1 MLNARWD
8 KKLAPFFVGNRFIS
22 PGFDDPYMFPEYLN
36 QLFYLV
42 GEIVVFMAVIILIL
56 SVIVALLILYS
67 FKTGNFFA
75 ARYMLLGIILLESV
89 IKALFWAAR
98 ADDSMVDDVGVRLRN
113 YINEKEFSKTPLEK
127 RFIFMPQCVRSTEC
141 PAKLTPEGI
150 KCVNCGRCGVG
161 EAKKYA
167 EGIGYRFFIV
177 PGSSFIKRIIKKYRP
192 GAIVGVGC
200 HMEIK
205 EGLDL
210 CQSHAIP
217 ALGVPLSNAGCVAT
231 TLDWE
236 QFYEAITEK
245 GSLQKDTSESRR
257 REKES

>member
-1 MLNARWD
+1 ML
-8 KKLAPFFVGNRFIS
+8 
-22 PGFDDPYMFPEYLN
+22 PEYLN
-36 QLFYLV
+36 QLFYLI
-42 GEIVVFMAVIILIL
+42 GQAVVLLAAAVLIISIL
-56 SVIVALLILYS
+56 VALLILYS

-75 ARYMLLGIILLESV
+75 ARYMLLGIMLLEDV
-89 IKALFWAAR
+89 IKSLFWVAR

-113 YINEKEFSKTPLEK
+113 YINTKKFLETPYEK
-127 RFIFMPQCVRSTEC
+127 RFIFMPQCLRSVQC

-150 KCVNCGRCGVG
+150 MCIDCGRCGIG

-167 EGIGYRFFIV
+167 ESLGYRFYVV

-210 CQSHAIP
+210 CHSHGIP
-217 ALGVPLSNAGCVAT
+217 ARGVPLSTSGCVAT
-231 TLDWE
+231 SIDWE
-236 QFYEAITEK
+236 AFYEAIAEVPSTEK
-245 GSLQKDTSESRR
+245 QGA
-257 REKES
+257 

>member
-1 MLNARWD
+1 
-8 KKLAPFFVGNRFIS
+8 
-22 PGFDDPYMFPEYLN
+22 MFPEYLN

-42 GEIVVFMAVIILIL
+42 GEAVVFMAIIVLIL
-56 SVIVALLILYS
+56 SIFVALLILYS

-75 ARYMLLGIILLESV
+75 ARTMLFGIILLESV
-89 IKALFWAAR
+89 IKALFWATGV
-98 ADDSMVDDVGVRLRN
+98 DDSMVDDVGVRLRN
-113 YINEKEFSKTPLEK
+113 YINEKEFLKTPCEK

-150 KCVNCGRCGVG
+150 KCVNCGQCRIG
-161 EAKKYA
+161 EAKNYA
-167 EGIGYRFFIV
+167 EIMGYRFFIV

-210 CQSHAIP
+210 CHSHSIP
-217 ALGVPLSNAGCVAT
+217 ARGVPLTTSGCVAT

-236 QFYEAITEK
+236 QFYEAIRDKEST
-245 GSLQKDTSESRR
+245 QKDIAASQR
-257 REKES
+257 REKEI

>member
-1 MLNARWD
+1 
-8 KKLAPFFVGNRFIS
+8 
-22 PGFDDPYMFPEYLN
+22 MFPEYLN

-42 GEIVVFMAVIILIL
+42 GEAVVLMAIIVLIL
-56 SVIVALLILYS
+56 SILVALLILYS

-75 ARYMLLGIILLESV
+75 ARTMLFGIILLESV
-89 IKALFWAAR
+89 IKALFWLTG

-113 YINEKEFSKTPLEK
+113 YINEKEFLKTPCEK

-150 KCVNCGRCGVG
+150 KCVYCGRCRIG

-167 EGIGYRFFIV
+167 EVMGYRFFIV

-192 GAIVGVGC
+192 GAIVGIGC

-210 CQSHAIP
+210 CHSHAIP
-217 ALGVPLSNAGCVAT
+217 ARGVPLSTAGCVAT

-245 GSLQKDTSESRR
+245 GSPQKDNAASQR
-257 REKES
+257 REKEV